1 MIEIY
6 FFRVCWF
13 EKSISGIVHMIL
25 ISLEVWVLVAIPPP
39 QIPWTKTIP
48 YHIMSSWLI
57 SSYFLPYFCFL
68 YYHCGRCMYGIMA
81 CCWLCDIF
89 LTYNNVV
96 LLRWLFPVLDVSLNF
111 CLCLFD
117 VVCAESTC
125 KWPQT
130 QTGQFL
136 NYPFWISSF
145 LV

>member
-6 FFRVCWF
+6 FFRCLLIWEVNF
-13 EKSISGIVHMIL
+13 RYSAHDPDIL
-25 ISLEVWVLVAIPPP
+25 GSMSACGNTPSSNSLN
-39 QIPWTKTIP
+39 QDHTIP
-48 YHIMSSWLI
+48 YYELMA
-57 SSYFLPYFCFL
+57 YFIIFFAIFL
-68 YYHCGRCMYGIMA
+68 FLVLSLWKMYGIMA
-81 CCWLCDIF
+81 CCWLCDVF